1 MSNFLYFVSLVVYQ
15 WLKVKLLILWR
26 NKLLLELESLLLSY
40 LCRRKSNKGK
50 WSTIIQCWANCEKK
64 CKYVFWNRFDNRHFS
79 LVDFVFPIQ
88 IMWQYL
94 RIPKSLR
101 RVHSKDCVRAWKCLT
116 LKDNT
121 LLGVVTWSALG
132 KRNRPAKKR
141 KRKWFEP
148 WRYVCQYN
156 GVCCTNAQ
164 LRSACC

>member
-40 LCRRKSNKGK
+40 LYRRKSNEGK

-132 KRNRPAKKR
+132 KRNRPAKQR